1 MRHQTTFIHALGA
14 AMLGAGLLSACGG
27 GAGASSTPAAA
38 PPVVIPIPPVVTVGP
53 AWTSYGG
60 DAQHRSQAA
69 VATQALNRIL
79 WQAPVDLVPVYS
91 NGGALL
97 THYGSPVIT
106 AQNTVILPVKT
117 GATTGFRFEGR
128 SGSSGALL
136 WSATS
141 DYVMPAHRWIPSYN
155 VTLTATNRVYAA
167 GAGGKVYFRD
177 NADSATAPTQ
187 TSAFYGDAVYSAN
200 KASLDTDVH
209 INTPVTA
216 DSSGNIYFG
225 FTATTGNAA
234 GLAGGIAR
242 IGADGKGSWA
252 SASALTLG
260 AATKLAMNSAP
271 AVSSDGKTLYIVV
284 NNDQAQGYIVSLD
297 STTLALASRTRL
309 MDPARGTPAGI
320 SDDSTASPT
329 VGPDGDVYIGV
340 LETAFGEHNGR
351 GWLLHFD
358 RTLNQEKLPGSF
370 GWDDTPSIVPAS
382 MVPSYKGSASYLI
395 MTKYNNYARG
405 LGDGQNKLAVLDPNT
420 QQADPYSD
428 VKVMQEVLTVL
439 GPTPDPGYYGGVT
452 EWCINVAA
460 VDPFTKSILANS
472 EDGYLYRWDMATN
485 TLSQRIKLTN
495 GLGESY
501 TPTLVG
507 PDGVVYAINNGV
519 LFAVGK

>member
-1 MRHQTTFIHALGA
+1 MQQHTLRAALFGA
-14 AMLGAGLLSACGG
+14 SLLAACGG
-27 GAGASSTPAAA
+27 GGGTASVATL
-38 PPVVIPIPPVVTVGP
+38 PPVVVVPTPPVVAVGP

-60 DAQHRSQAA
+60 DAQHRSQAG

-79 WQAPVDLVPVYS
+79 WQAPVDLAPVYS

-117 GATTGFRFEGR
+117 GATAGFRFEGR
-128 SGSSGALL
+128 SGSSGAVL
-136 WSATS
+136 WSAAS

-155 VTLTATNRVYAA
+155 VTLTAANRVYAA
-167 GAGGKVYFRD
+167 GAGGKVYYRD
-177 NADSATAPTQ
+177 NADSATATTQ
-187 TSAFYGDAVYSAN
+187 TSAFFGDAVYSAN
-200 KASLDTDVH
+200 QASLDTQVF
-209 INTPVTA
+209 INTPITA
-216 DSSGNIYFG
+216 DGSGNIYFG
-225 FTATTGNAA
+225 FTAASANSA
-234 GLAGGIAR
+234 GLASGIAR

-252 SASALTLG
+252 SASTLTLG
-260 AATKLAMNSAP
+260 AATKVAMNSAP
-271 AVSSDGKTLYIVV
+271 AVSADGKMLYVVV
-284 NNDQAQGYIVSLD
+284 NNDQAQGYILGLD
-297 STTLALASRTRL
+297 STTLALGSRTRL
-309 MDPARGTPAGI
+309 IDPSRGTPAGV
-320 SDDSTASPT
+320 SDDSTASPV

-370 GWDDTPSIVPAS
+370 GWDDTPSVVPAT
-382 MVPSYKGSASYLI
+382 MVPSYKGSATYLL

-405 LGDGQNKLAVLDPNT
+405 LGDGQNKLAVLDPNAA
-420 QQADPYSD
+420 QGDPYSS
-428 VKVMQEVLTVL
+428 VQVMKEVLTVL

-472 EDGYLYRWDMATN
+472 EDGYLYRWDLTSN
-485 TLSQRIKLTN
+485 TLSQRIKLTS

-507 PDGVVYAINNGV
+507 PDGVVYAINNAI